1 MNRIKRLI
9 LKDILPH
16 LYYGI
21 LYWGFSSSRT
31 SKLQKKSVRIII
43 GAKHNAH
50 TDLLFKDLTLS
61 KVTDIS
67 ILQ

>member
-1 MNRIKRLI
+1 MA
-9 LKDILPH
+9 
-16 LYYGI
+16 YYTGA
-21 LYWGFSSSRT
+21 LVVPAFRNYR
-31 SKLQKKSVRIII
+31 KKSVRIII